1 MINTENNTNLPL
13 VIWAS
18 CLLILL
24 FILVLVGGA
33 TRITDSGLSI
43 TEWEVL
49 IGILPPLSESSWI
62 IEFEKYKKI
71 PEYILI
77 NSSMTLSEF
86 KVIYYWEYG
95 HRILARLIGLFSIVP
110 LIYLFLKYRNERK
123 NIYKY
128 FLIFILICFQGFLGW
143 FMVKS
148 VLVNN
153 TDVRH

>member
-1 MINTENNTNLPL
+1 MINTEKNTNLPL
-13 VIWAS
+13 IIWAS

-49 IGILPPLSESSWI
+49 IGIFPPLSESSWI

-77 NSSMTLSEF
+77 NSSMNLS
-86 KVIYYWEYG
+86 
-95 HRILARLIGLFSIVP
+95 
-110 LIYLFLKYRNERK
+110 
-123 NIYKY
+123 
-128 FLIFILICFQGFLGW
+128 
-143 FMVKS
+143 
-148 VLVNN
+148 
-153 TDVRH
+153 